1 MALEMPFTLPSW
13 QDPRKLEVMVV
24 PAQTALELP
33 LSWQALRHFEVLVVP
48 VQMALELPPSWPAP
62 RHLEFLVVPAQMALE
77 LLWKPRHQFQAS

>member
-1 MALEMPFTLPSW
+1 M
-13 QDPRKLEVMVV
+13 
-24 PAQTALELP
+24 ALELP
-33 LSWQALRHFEVLVVP
+33 PSSQTPRHWEVLVVP